1 MEKKSLGSSGI
12 DVSCLGL
19 GTMTFG
25 EQNTEAEAF
34 AQLDCAIGHGVNLID
49 TAEMYPVP
57 PQKKTFTRTE
67 QIIGNWIQ
75 SRKCRQNIILATK
88 VVGPTVESRAMGSYI
103 RDGINHLSRKN
114 IESALEGSLR
124 RLKTE
129 TIDIYQIHWPDRIVN
144 IFGQQGFKPPE
155 NAETDNA
162 KIPEILEVLENLR
175 KDGKIRAYGVSNE
188 TPWGVMR
195 YLSFAEKNGWGKIA
209 SIQNPY
215 NLLNRTFE
223 SGLAEISYRE
233 SVGLLAYS
241 PLAFGILTGKYIDGK
256 KPANAR
262 LTLYSRF
269 QRYQSKNALKATKE
283 YVNVAKEHALEPS
296 QMALAFARKRPF
308 VASLLLGATT
318 VNQLEINLASVEIKL
333 SKEVLQ
339 EIEEIHDRIP
349 NPCP

>member
-1 MEKKSLGSSGI
+1 
-12 DVSCLGL
+12 
-19 GTMTFG
+19 MTYG
-25 EQNTEAEAF
+25 EQNTEEEAF
-34 AQLDCAIGHGVNLID
+34 AQLDCAIDHGVNLID

-67 QIIGNWIQ
+67 QIIGNWIHN
-75 SRKCRQNIILATK
+75 RKCRQNIVLATK
-88 VVGPTVESRAMGSYI
+88 VVGPTVESRSMGSYI
-103 RDGINHLSRKN
+103 RDGINHLNREN

-129 TIDIYQIHWPDRIVN
+129 TIDIYQIHWPERIVN
-144 IFGQQGFKPPE
+144 IFGQLEFEPPE
-155 NAETDNA
+155 NEEIDNP
-162 KIPEILEVLENLR
+162 KIPETLEVLENIR

-195 YLSFAEKNGWGKIA
+195 YLSFAEKNGWGKVA

-241 PLAFGILTGKYIDGK
+241 PLAFGILTGKYLDGK
-256 KPANAR
+256 KPALAR

-269 QRYQSKNALKATKE
+269 QRYQTKNAVKATRQ
-283 YVNVAKEHALEPS
+283 YVKLAGDHALEPA
-296 QMALAFARKRPF
+296 QMALAFARTRPF
-308 VASLLLGATT
+308 VKSVLLGATS
-318 VNQLEINLASVEIKL
+318 VNQLETNLASVEINL
-333 SKEVLQ
+333 SEEVLQ
-339 EIEEIHDRIP
+339 GIEEIHTRIP

>member
-1 MEKKSLGSSGI
+1 MEKNSLGSSGI

-19 GTMTFG
+19 GTMTYG
-25 EQNTEAEAF
+25 EQNSEAEAF
-34 AQLDCAIGHGVNLID
+34 AQLDCAIDHGVNLID

-75 SRKCRQNIILATK
+75 RRKSRQNIVLATK
-88 VVGPTVESRAMGSYI
+88 VVGPTVQSRAMGSYI
-103 RDGINHLSRKN
+103 RDGVNHLSRKN

-124 RLKTE
+124 RLNTE

-155 NAETDNA
+155 NT
-162 KIPEILEVLENLR
+162 EIEN
-175 KDGKIRAYGVSNE
+175 GKIRAYGVSNE
-188 TPWGVMR
+188 TPWGVMK
-195 YLSFAEKNGWGKIA
+195 YIGFAEKNGWEKIA

-269 QRYQSKNALKATKE
+269 QRYQSKNAVKATKE

-339 EIEEIHDRIP
+339 EIEEIHNRIP

>member
-1 MEKKSLGSSGI
+1 MEKNSLGSSGI

-19 GTMTFG
+19 GTMTYG
-25 EQNTEAEAF
+25 EQNSEAEAF
-34 AQLDCAIGHGVNLID
+34 TQLDCAIDHGVNLID

-75 SRKCRQNIILATK
+75 SRKSRQNIVLATK

-103 RDGINHLSRKN
+103 RDGVNHLSRKN
-114 IESALEGSLR
+114 IESALEGSLQ
-124 RLKTE
+124 RLNTE

-144 IFGQQGFKPPE
+144 IFGQQGFKAPE
-155 NAETDNA
+155 NAEIENA
-162 KIPEILEVLENLR
+162 KIPETLETLENLR

-188 TPWGVMR
+188 TPWGVMQ
-195 YLSFAEKNGWGKIA
+195 YISFAEKNGWGKIA

-233 SVGLLAYS
+233 TVGLLAYS
-241 PLAFGILTGKYIDGK
+241 PLAFGILSGKYIDGK
-256 KPANAR
+256 KPARAR

-269 QRYQSKNALKATKE
+269 QRYQTKNALKATKE
-283 YVNVAKEHALEPS
+283 YVQLAKKHALEPS
-296 QMALAFARKRPF
+296 QMALAFVRKRPF
-308 VASLLLGATT
+308 VASLLIGATT
-318 VNQLEINLASVEIKL
+318 VNQLEKNLASVEIKL
-333 SKEVLQ
+333 SEEVLQ
-339 EIEEIHDRIP
+339 EIEEIHNRIT

>member
-1 MEKKSLGSSGI
+1 MEKISLGSSGI

-19 GTMTFG
+19 GTMTYG

-34 AQLDCAIGHGVNLID
+34 AQLDCAIDHGVNLID

-75 SRKCRQNIILATK
+75 SRKCRQNIVLATK

-103 RDGINHLSRKN
+103 RDGINRLSRRN

-144 IFGQQGFKPPE
+144 IFGQPGFKPPD
-155 NAETDNA
+155 NTETDNA
-162 KIPEILEVLENLR
+162 KIPETVETLENLR

-195 YLSFAEKNGWGKIA
+195 YLSFAEKNGWEKVA

-241 PLAFGILTGKYIDGK
+241 PLAFGILAGKYLDGK
-256 KPANAR
+256 KPALAR

-269 QRYQSKNALKATKE
+269 QRYQTKNAVKATKE
-283 YVNVAKEHALEPS
+283 YVRLAGENALEPS
-296 QMALAFARKRPF
+296 QMALAFARTRPF
-308 VASLLLGATT
+308 MASLLLGTT
-318 VNQLEINLASVEIKL
+318 SVNQLETNLTSVEIKL
-333 SKEVLQ
+333 SEEVLHG
-339 EIEEIHDRIP
+339 IEEIHSRIP

>member
-1 MEKKSLGSSGI
+1 
-12 DVSCLGL
+12 
-19 GTMTFG
+19 MTYG

-34 AQLDCAIGHGVNLID
+34 AQLDCAIDHGVNLID

-75 SRKCRQNIILATK
+75 NRKCRQNIVLATK
-88 VVGPTVESRAMGSYI
+88 VVGPTVESRSMGSYI

-144 IFGQQGFKPPE
+144 IFGQQEFKPPE
-155 NAETDNA
+155 NAETENA
-162 KIPEILEVLENLR
+162 KIPETLEALENLK

-195 YLSFAEKNGWGKIA
+195 YLSFAEKNGWEKVA

-241 PLAFGILTGKYIDGK
+241 PLAFGILTGKYLDGK
-256 KPANAR
+256 KPALAR

-269 QRYQSKNALKATKE
+269 QRYQTKNAVKATKE
-283 YVNVAKEHALEPS
+283 YVRLAGENALEPS
-296 QMALAFARKRPF
+296 QMALAFARTRPF
-308 VASLLLGATT
+308 MASVLLGATS
-318 VNQLEINLASVEIKL
+318 VNQLETNLASVEIKL
-333 SKEVLQ
+333 SEEVLQ
-339 EIEEIHDRIP
+339 GIEEIHSRIP

>member
-1 MEKKSLGSSGI
+1 VEKNSLGSSGI

-19 GTMTFG
+19 GTMTYG
-25 EQNTEAEAF
+25 EQNSEAEAF
-34 AQLDCAIGHGVNLID
+34 AQLDCAIDHGVNLID

-57 PQKKTFTRTE
+57 PKKKTFTRTE

-75 SRKCRQNIILATK
+75 SRKSRQNIVLATK
-88 VVGPTVESRAMGSYI
+88 VVGPTVQSRAMGSYI
-103 RDGINHLSRKN
+103 RDGVNHLSRKN

-124 RLKTE
+124 RLNTE

-155 NAETDNA
+155 NTEIENA
-162 KIPEILEVLENLR
+162 KIPETLETLENLR

-188 TPWGVMR
+188 TPWGVMQ
-195 YLSFAEKNGWGKIA
+195 YISSAEKNGWGKIA

-269 QRYQSKNALKATKE
+269 QRYQSKNAVKATKE

-318 VNQLEINLASVEIKL
+318 VNQLEINLASVDIKL
-333 SKEVLQ
+333 SEEVLK
-339 EIEEIHDRIP
+339 EIEKIHTRIP

>member
-1 MEKKSLGSSGI
+1 MEKSSLGSSGI

-25 EQNTEAEAF
+25 EQNSEAEAF
-34 AQLDCAIGHGVNLID
+34 TQLDCAIDHGVNLID

-75 SRKCRQNIILATK
+75 SRKSRQNIVLATK

-103 RDGINHLSRKN
+103 RDGVNHLSRKN

-124 RLKTE
+124 RLNTE

-155 NAETDNA
+155 NAEIENT
-162 KIPEILEVLENLR
+162 KIPETLETLENLK

-188 TPWGVMR
+188 TPWGVMQ
-195 YLSFAEKNGWGKIA
+195 YISFAEKNGWGKIA

-256 KPANAR
+256 KPARAR
-262 LTLYSRF
+262 LTLYTRF
-269 QRYQSKNALKATKE
+269 QRYQTKNAVKATKE
-283 YVNVAKEHALEPS
+283 YVQLAEEHSLEPS
-296 QMALAFARKRPF
+296 QMALAFARKKPF
-308 VASLLLGATT
+308 IASLLLGATT

-333 SKEVLQ
+333 SEEVLQ
-339 EIEEIHDRIP
+339 EIEEIHNRIP

>member
-1 MEKKSLGSSGI
+1 LEKNYLGNSGI
-12 DVSCLGL
+12 SVSCLGL
-19 GTMTFG
+19 GTMTYG
-25 EQNTEAEAF
+25 EQNTEEEAF
-34 AQLDCAIGHGVNLID
+34 TQLDCAIDHGINLID

-57 PQKKTFTRTE
+57 PKKNTFTRTE

-75 SRKCRQNIILATK
+75 IRKCRHNIVLATK
-88 VVGPTVESRAMGSYI
+88 VVGPTFESRAMGSYI

-114 IESALEGSLR
+114 IESAIDGSLN

-129 TIDIYQIHWPDRIVN
+129 TIDIYQIHWPERIVN

-155 NAETDNA
+155 NVEIDNTNISET
-162 KIPEILEVLENLR
+162 LETLENLR
-175 KDGKIRAYGVSNE
+175 KVGKIRAYGVSNE
-188 TPWGVMR
+188 TPWGVMK
-195 YLSFAEKNGWGKIA
+195 YLSFAEKNGFEKIA

-233 SVGLLAYS
+233 SVGLMAYS
-241 PLAFGILTGKYIDGK
+241 PLAFGILTGKYLDGK
-256 KPANAR
+256 KPARAR

-269 QRYQSKNALKATKE
+269 QRYQTKNALNATKD
-283 YVNVAKEHALEPS
+283 YVRLAEENTLEPS
-296 QMALAFARKRPF
+296 QMALAFVRTRPF
-308 VASLLLGATT
+308 VASVLIGATSI
-318 VNQLEINLASVEIKL
+318 NQLEKNLKSIEVKL

-339 EIEEIHDRIP
+339 GIDKIHNKIP

>member
-1 MEKKSLGSSGI
+1 VEKKSLGSSGI
-12 DVSCLGL
+12 FVSCLGL

-34 AQLDCAIGHGVNLID
+34 AQLDCAIDHGVNLID

-75 SRKCRQNIILATK
+75 SRNCRQKIILATK

-124 RLKTE
+124 RLKTQ

-144 IFGQQGFKPPE
+144 IFGQQEFKPPE

-162 KIPEILEVLENLR
+162 KIPETLEVLENLM
-175 KDGKIRAYGVSNE
+175 KVGKVRAYGVSNE

-195 YLSFAEKNGWGKIA
+195 YLSFAEKNGWEKVA

-233 SVGLLAYS
+233 SIGLLAYS
-241 PLAFGILTGKYIDGK
+241 PLAFGILTGKYLDGR
-256 KPANAR
+256 KPALAR

-269 QRYQSKNALKATKE
+269 QRYQNKNAVKATKE
-283 YVNVAKEHALEPS
+283 YVRLALEHALDPS
-296 QMALAFARKRPF
+296 QMALAFARTRPF
-308 VASLLLGATT
+308 MASVLLGATS
-318 VNQLEINLASVEIKL
+318 VNQLETNLTSVDLKL
-333 SKEVLQ
+333 SEEVLQ
-339 EIEEIHDRIP
+339 GIEEIHRRIP
-349 NPCP
+349 NPCT

>member
-1 MEKKSLGSSGI
+1 MKKNTLGTSGI
-12 DVSCLGL
+12 EVSCLGL
-19 GTMTFG
+19 GTMTYG
-25 EQNTEAEAF
+25 EQNTETEAY
-34 AQLDCAIGHGVNLID
+34 AQMDCAIDYGVNLID

-57 PQKKTFTRTE
+57 PKQETFTRTE

-75 SRKCRQNIILATK
+75 NRKCRHKIVLATK

-103 RDGINHLSRKN
+103 RDGKNHLSRKN
-114 IESALEGSLR
+114 IKSALEGSLN

-144 IFGQQGFKPPE
+144 IFGQQGFTPPE
-155 NAETDNA
+155 KTETENVA
-162 KIPEILEVLENLR
+162 IPDTLETLENLR

-195 YLSFAEKNGWGKIA
+195 YLSFAEKNGWEKVV

-223 SGLAEISYRE
+223 SGLAEISFRE

-241 PLAFGILTGKYIDGK
+241 PLAFGMLTGKYLDGK
-256 KPANAR
+256 KPARAR
-262 LTLYSRF
+262 LTLFSRF
-269 QRYQSKNALKATKE
+269 QRYQNQNAVKATRE
-283 YVNVAKEHALEPS
+283 YVRLAKEHNMIPAQL
-296 QMALAFARKRPF
+296 ALAFARTRPF
-308 VASLLLGATT
+308 MASVLLGATS
-318 VNQLEINLASVEIKL
+318 VNQLETNLASAEIEL
-333 SKEVLQ
+333 SEEVQ
-339 EIEEIHDRIP
+339 QGIEEIHSRIP

>member
-1 MEKKSLGSSGI
+1 LEKNTLENSGI
-12 DVSCLGL
+12 DVSCLGM
-19 GTMTFG
+19 GTMTYG
-25 EQNTEAEAF
+25 EQNTESEAF
-34 AQLDCAIGHGVNLID
+34 AQLDCAIDHGINLID

-75 SRKCRQNIILATK
+75 SRKCRQNIVLATK
-88 VVGPTVESRAMGSYI
+88 VIGPTLESRAMGSYI

-129 TIDIYQIHWPDRIVN
+129 TIDIYQIHWPDRLVN
-144 IFGQQGFKPPE
+144 IFGQHGFKPPDNE
-155 NAETDNA
+155 ETDTA
-162 KIPEILEVLENLR
+162 KIPETLEALENLR

-195 YLSFAEKNGWGKIA
+195 YLSFAEKNGWDKVA
-209 SIQNPY
+209 CIQNPY

-233 SVGLLAYS
+233 SLGLLAYS
-241 PLAFGILTGKYIDGK
+241 PLAFGILTGKYLDGK
-256 KPANAR
+256 KPALAR

-269 QRYQSKNALKATKE
+269 QRYQTKNAVKATKE
-283 YVNVAKEHALEPS
+283 
-296 QMALAFARKRPF
+296 
-308 VASLLLGATT
+308 
-318 VNQLEINLASVEIKL
+318 
-333 SKEVLQ
+333 
-339 EIEEIHDRIP
+339 
-349 NPCP
+349 

>member
-1 MEKKSLGSSGI
+1 MEKNSLGSSGI

-19 GTMTFG
+19 GTMTYG
-25 EQNTEAEAF
+25 EQNTEAEAC
-34 AQLDCAIGHGVNLID
+34 AQLDCAIDHGVNLID

-67 QIIGNWIQ
+67 KIIGNWIK
-75 SRKCRQNIILATK
+75 SRKCRQNIVLATK

-103 RDGINHLSRKN
+103 RDGINHLNRKN
-114 IESALEGSLR
+114 IESALEGSLS

-155 NAETDNA
+155 NAETENA
-162 KIPEILEVLENLR
+162 KIPETLEVLENLR

-195 YLSFAEKNGWGKIA
+195 YLSFAEKNGWEKVA

-241 PLAFGILTGKYIDGK
+241 PLAFGILTGKYLDGK
-256 KPANAR
+256 KPARAR

-269 QRYQSKNALKATKE
+269 QRYKTKNALRATKE
-283 YVNVAKEHALEPS
+283 YVQLANEHALNPS

-308 VASLLLGATT
+308 MASVVLGATS
-318 VNQLEINLASVEIKL
+318 VNQLEANLASVEIKL
-333 SKEVLQ
+333 SEEVLQ
-339 EIEEIHDRIP
+339 GIEEIHNRIP

>member
-1 MEKKSLGSSGI
+1 MEKYSLGSSGI

-19 GTMTFG
+19 GTMTYG

-34 AQLDCAIGHGVNLID
+34 AQMDCAIDHGVNLIE

-75 SRKCRQNIILATK
+75 NRKCRQNVVLATK

-103 RDGINHLSRKN
+103 RDGINHLNRKN
-114 IESALEGSLR
+114 IESALESSLR
-124 RLKTE
+124 RLNTE

-144 IFGQQGFKPPE
+144 IFGQQEFKPPE
-155 NAETDNA
+155 NAETENA
-162 KIPEILEVLENLR
+162 KIPETLEALENLR

-195 YLSFAEKNGWGKIA
+195 YLSFAEKNGWEKVA

-241 PLAFGILTGKYIDGK
+241 PLAFGILTGKYLDGK
-256 KPANAR
+256 KPALAR

-269 QRYQSKNALKATKE
+269 QRYQTKNAVKATKE
-283 YVNVAKEHALEPS
+283 YVRLAGENALEPS
-296 QMALAFARKRPF
+296 QMALAFARTRPF
-308 VASLLLGATT
+308 MASVLLGATS
-318 VNQLEINLASVEIKL
+318 VNQLETNLASVEIKL
-333 SKEVLQ
+333 SEEVLQ
-339 EIEEIHDRIP
+339 GIEEIHSRIP

>member
-19 GTMTFG
+19 GTMTYG

-34 AQLDCAIGHGVNLID
+34 AQLDCAIDHGVNLID

-75 SRKCRQNIILATK
+75 SRKCRQNIVLATK

-103 RDGINHLSRKN
+103 RDGVNHLNMKN
-114 IESALEGSLR
+114 IVSALEGSLR
-124 RLKTE
+124 RLNTE

-155 NAETDNA
+155 NAEIENA
-162 KIPEILEVLENLR
+162 KIPETLETLENLR

-188 TPWGVMR
+188 TPWGVMQ
-195 YLSFAEKNGWGKIA
+195 YLSIAEKNGYEKIA
-209 SIQNPY
+209 CIQNPY

-223 SGLAEISYRE
+223 YGLAEISYRE

-241 PLAFGILTGKYIDGK
+241 PLAFGILTGKYLDGK
-256 KPANAR
+256 KPVRAR

-269 QRYQSKNALKATKE
+269 QRYQNKNALKATKE
-283 YVNVAKEHALEPS
+283 YIKLAGEHALEPS
-296 QMALAFARKRPF
+296 QMALAFARKKPF
-308 VASLLLGATT
+308 MASVLLGATS
-318 VNQLEINLASVEIKL
+318 VNQLETNLASVEIRL
-333 SKEVLQ
+333 SEEVLQ
-339 EIEEIHDRIP
+339 GIEEIHKRIP
-349 NPCP
+349 NPCL

>member
-1 MEKKSLGSSGI
+1 MEKYSLGSSGI

-19 GTMTFG
+19 GTMTYG

-34 AQLDCAIGHGVNLID
+34 AQMDCAIDHGVNLID

-75 SRKCRQNIILATK
+75 NRKCRQNIVLATK

-124 RLKTE
+124 RLNTE

-144 IFGQQGFKPPE
+144 IFGQQEFKPPE
-155 NAETDNA
+155 NAETENA
-162 KIPEILEVLENLR
+162 KIPETLEALENLR
-175 KDGKIRAYGVSNE
+175 KEGKIRAYGVSNE

-195 YLSFAEKNGWGKIA
+195 YLSFAEKNGWEKVA

-223 SGLAEISYRE
+223 SGLAEISY
-233 SVGLLAYS
+233 
-241 PLAFGILTGKYIDGK
+241 
-256 KPANAR
+256 
-262 LTLYSRF
+262 
-269 QRYQSKNALKATKE
+269 
-283 YVNVAKEHALEPS
+283 
-296 QMALAFARKRPF
+296 
-308 VASLLLGATT
+308 
-318 VNQLEINLASVEIKL
+318 
-333 SKEVLQ
+333 
-339 EIEEIHDRIP
+339 
-349 NPCP
+349 

>member
-1 MEKKSLGSSGI
+1 VEKHSLGTSAI

-19 GTMTFG
+19 GTMTYG
-25 EQNTEAEAF
+25 EQNNEAEAF
-34 AQLDCAIGHGVNLID
+34 AQLDCAIDHGVNLID

-75 SRKCRQNIILATK
+75 NRKCRQNIVLATK
-88 VVGPTVESRAMGSYI
+88 VVGPTLESRAMGSYI

-114 IESALEGSLR
+114 IESALEASLR
-124 RLKTE
+124 RLNTE

-144 IFGQQGFKPPE
+144 IFGQKEFKPPE
-155 NAETDNA
+155 NDETENA
-162 KIPEILEVLENLR
+162 KIPETLEALENL
-175 KDGKIRAYGVSNE
+175 KKAGKIRAYGVSNE

-195 YLSFAEKNGWGKIA
+195 YLSIAEKNGWEKIT

-241 PLAFGILTGKYIDGK
+241 PLAFGILTGKYIEGK
-256 KPANAR
+256 KPALAR

-269 QRYQSKNALKATKE
+269 QRYQTKNAIKATKE
-283 YVNVAKEHALEPS
+283 YIRLALEHALEPS
-296 QMALAFARKRPF
+296 QMALAFARTRPF
-308 VASLLLGATT
+308 MTSVLLGATS
-318 VNQLEINLASVEIKL
+318 VNQLETNLASVEIKL
-333 SKEVLQ
+333 SEEVLQ
-339 EIEEIHDRIP
+339 GIEDIHDRIP

>member
-1 MEKKSLGSSGI
+1 MEKNSLGSSGI

-19 GTMTFG
+19 GTMTYG
-25 EQNTEAEAF
+25 EQNSEAEAF
-34 AQLDCAIGHGVNLID
+34 TQLDCAIDHGVNLID

-75 SRKCRQNIILATK
+75 SRKSRQNIVLATK

-103 RDGINHLSRKN
+103 RDGVNHLSRKN

-124 RLKTE
+124 RLNTE

-144 IFGQQGFKPPE
+144 IFGQQDFKPPE
-155 NAETDNA
+155 NAEIENV
-162 KIPEILEVLENLR
+162 KIPETLETLENL
-175 KDGKIRAYGVSNE
+175 KSDGKIRAYGVSNE
-188 TPWGVMR
+188 TPWGVMQ
-195 YLSFAEKNGWGKIA
+195 YISFAEKNGWEKIA

-256 KPANAR
+256 KPACAR

-269 QRYQSKNALKATKE
+269 QRYQTKNALKATKE
-283 YVNVAKEHALEPS
+283 YVQLAKEHSLEPS

-308 VASLLLGATT
+308 IASLLIGATT
-318 VNQLEINLASVEIKL
+318 INQLEINLASVDIKL
-333 SKEVLQ
+333 SEEVLQ
-339 EIEEIHDRIP
+339 EIEEIHNRTP